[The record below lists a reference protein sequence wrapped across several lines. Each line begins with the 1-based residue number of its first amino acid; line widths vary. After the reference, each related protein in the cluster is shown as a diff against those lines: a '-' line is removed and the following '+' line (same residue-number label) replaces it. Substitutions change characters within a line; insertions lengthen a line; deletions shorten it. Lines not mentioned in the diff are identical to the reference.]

1 MIRHL
6 SNEELEAG
14 LDEIRRSPKDSGVL
28 NLIVRRPEIEQRE
41 VLDVGT
47 LGLAEGLVGDN
58 WKKVHLFAFN
68 WKGRSL
74 CVLLGH

>member
-6 SNEELEAG
+6 SKEELEAG

-41 VLDVGT
+41 VLDVGR
-47 LGLAEGLVGDN
+47 LDLAEGLMGDN

-68 WKGRSL
+68 
-74 CVLLGH
+74 